1 MRSVMDNINPQP
13 VDDLAQQPKASVL
26 SLSSLLKP
34 KMMYLLLIL
43 LMLFGIV
50 MAVNT
55 LYQAPPAKITI
66 DPKGLSSA
74 QYKILNDTMQ
84 AQKVGSFFTTD
95 LPVLQNTV
103 LQMPWVEDVSIQR
116 DWNRG
121 IVISALPRQPV
132 AKFGSERLIDA
143 NGQAYIPADSRSLY
157 QPDFANLQ
165 GDSSQSALI
174 MQMTQQV
181 NTWYAPV
188 GIEVQDVFLSPR
200 MTWLFRFNNGMRI
213 IVDNENTYQKLY
225 GVSQLLDNQLAN
237 KREQIQSLDL
247 RYKNG
252 FAITWKSD
260 NVAPLSMLDTSIT
273 LSNDDKEKNDLD
285 STNVL

>member
-1 MRSVMDNINPQP
+1 MDNINPQQA
-13 VDDLAQQPKASVL
+13 DDLSPQSKESLFA
-26 SLSSLLKP
+26 LSSIFKP
-34 KMMYLLLIL
+34 KLTYLLLIL
-43 LMLFGIV
+43 VMLLGIV
-50 MAVNT
+50 MALKT
-55 LYQAPPAKITI
+55 LYQAPPAKISI

-74 QYKILNDTMQ
+74 QYQLLSDSMK
-84 AQKVGSFFTTD
+84 AQHVGSFFTTD
-95 LPVLQNTV
+95 LPVLQDAV

-143 NGQAYIPADSRSLY
+143 NGQAYIPADSHSLY

-181 NTWYAPV
+181 NTWFAP
-188 GIEVQDVFLSPR
+188 IDIKVQDVFLSPR
-200 MTWLFRFNNGMRI
+200 MTWLFRFDNGLRI

-237 KREQIQSLDL
+237 RRDQIQSLDL

-260 NVAPLSMLDTSIT
+260 NVAPLPMLDTSIT
-273 LSNDDKEKNDLD
+273 LSNDDKEKNDVD